1 MVVFRF
7 ADSPELH
14 IECSASV
21 FPKILTD
28 VMLPSCPLHAGGSSS
43 SSAGGLGRKRREDFE
58 GDFEDFSID
67 FTYTPT
73 DKPDTVYED
82 L

>member
-7 ADSPELH
+7 ADSPELQ

-21 FPKILTD
+21 FPKILEK
-28 VMLPSCPLHAGGSSS
+28 VQLPSCPLHAGGQSGSKQ
-43 SSAGGLGRKRREDFE
+43 KRRADFE
-58 GDFEDFSID
+58 RDYSID
-67 FTYTPT
+67 STIDPT
-73 DKPDTVYED
+73 DTPDHLYKD